1 MALNPFSLPWSRS
14 PTVAPPFPRLRPR
27 TPACRPP
34 PTRSSGDNQC
44 SNCRLKRWNWTQT
57 FSFPQP
63 TFRPARCGDNGA
75 NGEADQVTI
84 LLRCPRASS
93 CLWWVPAGVTAVW
106 PRHCA
111 RCVSL
116 YAAVCGG
123 CGAVLGLL
131 WLLGH
136 VYVLTHTLDP
146 ELRTHRWGNVC
157 SGWWVGNGAVYKF
170 IATFWK
176 CLIQFSSSA
185 VNNSNPNFFFFYTLT
200 IDGKIRSTY
209 NFQFEEVWKLRS
221 VSSF

>member
-44 SNCRLKRWNWTQT
+44 SNCRLMRWNWTQT

-93 CLWWVPAGVTAVW
+93 CLWWVPAQEGWRLCDRVTVPGVSPST
-106 PRHCA
+106 PRSA
-111 RCVSL
+111 G
-116 YAAVCGG
+116 AAAPCS
-123 CGAVLGLL
+123 A
-131 WLLGH
+131 
-136 VYVLTHTLDP
+136 
-146 ELRTHRWGNVC
+146 C
-157 SGWWVGNGAVYKF
+157 SGCWGTSTSSHTRWTPSSEHTGGAMFAVGDGWEMVLF
-170 IATFWK
+170 IS
-176 CLIQFSSSA
+176 LLQ
-185 VNNSNPNFFFFYTLT
+185 
-200 IDGKIRSTY
+200 R
-209 NFQFEEVWKLRS
+209 FENV
-221 VSSF
+221 